1 MGKTSG
7 CVLILAGLA
16 VGSYALYPD
25 FRSALQ
31 ASAKLAAEHDGP
43 AGVRDSAA
51 AFMHAVLKVA
61 GAPLPGGD
69 KPAPDPS
76 QQVPRA
82 APKSVSEPVKGETGA
97 PVQLDKKGP
106 SAPGVVPPPDLVP
119 PVPVPAK
126 RPRAAVV
133 SVQVNEA
140 PPRVPVGDAKAEPP
154 PEGAVLARQIQVQLK
169 RVGCYRGDV
178 TDVWTPAVRQAMR
191 DFTERAN
198 ASLPVNE
205 PDPVLLAMLQSH
217 APGTCSDVCPH
228 GQERAASGRCVPSVL
243 AGLKDGGKAIAR
255 ERAVVKAASGAKGD
269 VAASKDGSIK
279 GTKAAKASAPAG
291 AGKRRA
297 SVAGGAA
304 PEETINGS
312 AAGPEGRMSLAGPT
326 AADAPVAR
334 RPQAGARRQS
344 RSAGVHRS
352 DRSRRAYRP
361 SYGKG
366 YTTGLP
372 SWALP
377 FFLQ

>member
-1 MGKTSG
+1 
-7 CVLILAGLA
+7 
-16 VGSYALYPD
+16 
-25 FRSALQ
+25 
-31 ASAKLAAEHDGP
+31 
-43 AGVRDSAA
+43 
-51 AFMHAVLKVA
+51 
-61 GAPLPGGD
+61 
-69 KPAPDPS
+69 
-76 QQVPRA
+76 
-82 APKSVSEPVKGETGA
+82 
-97 PVQLDKKGP
+97 
-106 SAPGVVPPPDLVP
+106 VVPPHLVP

-126 RPRAAVV
+126 RPRAAVA
-133 SVQVNEA
+133 SIQVNEA
-140 PPRVPVGDAKAEPP
+140 PPRVPVGDAMAEPP
-154 PEGAVLARQIQVQLK
+154 PEGAALARRIQVQLK

-217 APGTCSDVCPH
+217 APGICSDACPQ

-243 AGLKDGGKAIAR
+243 AGLKDAGKAAAR
-255 ERAVVKAASGAKGD
+255 ERASVKPASGAKGD
-269 VAASKDGSIK
+269 VAVAKDGSTK
-279 GTKAAKASAPAG
+279 ATKAAKASARAG
-291 AGKRRA
+291 AGKKRP
-297 SVAGGAA
+297 SVAGSAA
-304 PEETINGS
+304 PEETITGS
-312 AAGPEGRMSLAGPT
+312 EARMSLAGPR
-326 AADAPVAR
+326 AADAPVAK

-344 RSAGVHRS
+344 RSAGVYRS